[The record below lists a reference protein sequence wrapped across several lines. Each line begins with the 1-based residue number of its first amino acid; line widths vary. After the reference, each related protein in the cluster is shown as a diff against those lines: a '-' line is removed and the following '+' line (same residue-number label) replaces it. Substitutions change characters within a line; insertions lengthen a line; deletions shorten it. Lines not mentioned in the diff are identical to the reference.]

1 MVLTERKEEKE
12 MTKILFH
19 GSKKVKKDGGYI
31 LLSTLF
37 IVIALSLLIGIMFSY
52 ARSVSAVQKKKTAS
66 FYREL
71 AESNE
76 KIEEEVLSASY

>member
-1 MVLTERKEEKE
+1 
-12 MTKILFH
+12 MTKTLFH
-19 GSKKVKKDGGYI
+19 GNKKEKNDGGYI

-52 ARSVSAVQKKKTAS
+52 ARSVSAVQKKKAAS

>member
-1 MVLTERKEEKE
+1 

-19 GSKKVKKDGGYI
+19 GNKKEKKNDDGYI

-37 IVIALSLLIGIMFSY
+37 IIIALSLLIGIMFSY
-52 ARSVSAVQKKKTAS
+52 AKSVSAVQQKKTS
-66 FYREL
+66 LFYREL

-76 KIEEEVLSASY
+76 KIEREVLSASY